1 MYSYISGELIEITE
15 ETIVVDNHGIG
26 YEIFVPKSI
35 LFQLPAVGS
44 SVLIYTYLHIREDVM
59 QLFGFRTKEEL
70 QLFRLLIGVT
80 GIGPK
85 GALSILGIMSA
96 SDLRFAILAEDAKAI
111 AAAPGVG
118 SKTAQRVIIDLRD
131 KMDAITP
138 AGLSAGD
145 AATDQLAS
153 LKSDVID
160 AMTSLGYSASQALR
174 AMEDMEITEED
185 AVEDVLRDV
194 LRKMAFV

>member
-1 MYSYISGELIEITE
+1 MYSYISGELIETTE

-85 GALSILGIMSA
+85 GALSILSIMNA